1 MPTESKLLTMRDAI
15 ARHVPSGS
23 MVLLGAQLEQMIPF
37 AAGHELIRQSR
48 RDLTLV
54 GPISDILFDQMI
66 GAGCVSRVMA
76 AWVGNVSA
84 GVGYCFR
91 RAVERSIP
99 RRLEVVDYSNFTM
112 ALALHAAALG
122 VPFLPTYA
130 TLGSDLLKKNG
141 NLREFSSPVSEEKL
155 VAVRALR
162 PDVAILHVQRSDAQG
177 NAHLWGSL
185 GVAVDGA
192 RAARKVI
199 VVAEEIVEPSVIASD
214 PNRTLIPGFLVAA
227 VVHEPG
233 GAHPSPVQGYLR
245 PRPRVFHRISRTDPP
260 PGRFRGLASPL
271 GHAGDR
277 SHRVLE
283 APRRHPRR
291 RPGRERTCFL
301 RTRGFW
307 ILMTADPMANIE
319 ITPREV
325 KDLLARDPKVL
336 FVDVREQWEYD
347 TARIAGSVLIP
358 LGEIPSN
365 LQRLESA
372 EHVVFFC
379 HHGMRS
385 LDAAAWL
392 RSQGVETAQ
401 SMTGGIER
409 WSTEID
415 PSVPRY

>member
-1 MPTESKLLTMRDAI
+1 MAAESKLMTMRDAI

-37 AAGHELIRQSR
+37 AAGHELIRQGR

-112 ALALHAAALG
+112 AMALHAGALG

-177 NAHLWGSL
+177 NAHIWGSL

-192 RAARKVI
+192 RAARNII
-199 VVAEEIVEPSVIASD
+199 VVAEEIVESEVIASD
-214 PNRTLIPGFLVAA
+214 PNRTLVPGFLVAA

-233 GAHPSPVQGYLR
+233 GAHPSPVQGYYGRDHAFFSQYHEQTRRLEDFEDWLAHWVVQVTDR
-245 PRPRVFHRISRTDPP
+245 REYCKQLGAGRVES
-260 PGRFRGLASPL
+260 LA
-271 GHAGDR
+271 
-277 SHRVLE
+277 
-283 APRRHPRR
+283 
-291 RPGRERTCFL
+291 
-301 RTRGFW
+301 
-307 ILMTADPMANIE
+307 
-319 ITPREV
+319 
-325 KDLLARDPKVL
+325 
-336 FVDVREQWEYD
+336 VREH
-347 TARIAGSVLIP
+347 AF
-358 LGEIPSN
+358 
-365 LQRLESA
+365 SA
-372 EHVVFFC
+372 PADF
-379 HHGMRS
+379 G
-385 LDAAAWL
+385 
-392 RSQGVETAQ
+392 
-401 SMTGGIER
+401 
-409 WSTEID
+409 
-415 PSVPRY
+415 Y